1 MDLKELIT
9 EGESFLMN
17 VKRGPWGIYIM
28 DNKGYTE
35 WGVKSL
41 MFLQSLYP
49 NHPQTERF
57 DFWVKKNMC
66 DKNECK

>member
-1 MDLKELIT
+1 
-9 EGESFLMN
+9 MN